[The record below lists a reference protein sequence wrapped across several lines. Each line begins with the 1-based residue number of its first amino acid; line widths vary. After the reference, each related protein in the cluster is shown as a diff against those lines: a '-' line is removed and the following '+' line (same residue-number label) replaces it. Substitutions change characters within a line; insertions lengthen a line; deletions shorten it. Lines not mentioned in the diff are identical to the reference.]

1 MKFPLYSRVALA
13 VDLPAEGIRRGDVA
27 TVVEHHGAPSIGAE
41 PGYSVEVFN
50 AIGETLAV
58 LTLPESHLEPLRRDE
73 VLSVRPLATH
83 AA

>member
-13 VDLPAEGIRRGDVA
+13 VDLPAERIRRGDVA
-27 TVVEHHGAPSIGAE
+27 TVVEHHAAPATEIE
-41 PGYSVEVFN
+41 PGYSIEVFN

-58 LTLPESHLEPLRRDE
+58 VTLPESQLESLRRDE
-73 VLSVRPLATH
+73 VLTVRSFNSH

>member
-13 VDLPAEGIRRGDVA
+13 VDVPTEGIRRGDVA
-27 TVVEHHGAPSIGAE
+27 TIVEHHSSPVPGVE

-50 AIGETLAV
+50 AVGETLAV
-58 LTLPESHLEPLRRDE
+58 LTLPESSFEALRRDE
-73 VLSVRPLATH
+73 VLSVRSLASD

>member
-13 VDLPAEGIRRGDVA
+13 VDFLAEGIRRGDVA
-27 TVVEHHGAPSIGAE
+27 TVVEHHASPEAEME

-50 AIGETLAV
+50 AVGETLAV
-58 LTLPESHLEPLRRDE
+58 LTLPESSLEALRCDE
-73 VLSVRPLATH
+73 VLSVRSLASD

>member
-27 TVVEHHGAPSIGAE
+27 TVVEHHRAPSVGAE
-41 PGYSVEVFN
+41 AGCTIEVFN
-50 AIGETLAV
+50 AIGGTLAV
-58 LTLPESHLEPLRRDE
+58 LTLPESQLESLRRDE
-73 VLSVRPLATH
+73 ILSVRPLATR